1 MEQIAFISGNTFIYW
16 SPIVL
21 ALAATAGAAIYAAF
35 YLNKSHNFLA
45 MGLSVLL
52 SVFLAMPLARLVH
65 WYCYPAN
72 YADFHTAMT
81 DYTTG
86 SYALLG
92 VFAACLLTAGVL
104 RLVRISSNLPQML
117 DCMAI
122 GGGVGISLGRLASLF
137 NASDR
142 GMILPE
148 SVEFPFASIVTNA
161 VSGAEENRLAT
172 FMIQSGLA
180 GAIVVMLLLF
190 MLVQKLRKKKI
201 ADGDVFL
208 IFLLA
213 YGAAQ
218 AICDSTR
225 YDSLFFRSNGFVSM
239 VQIMGLLGLLVPI
252 VFFSVRM
259 VKSRGLKIW
268 QFFIWTGIL
277 GLLGMAGYMEY
288 YVQRNAHKAVMT
300 YSVMGSCLAVVV
312 MLGLVIRGLICANA
326 PKEENVCDAT
336 EEPGDLC

>member
-1 MEQIAFISGNTFIYW
+1 MEQIAFIGGNTFIYW

-21 ALAATAGAAIYAAF
+21 ALAATAAAAIFAAF

-45 MGLSVLL
+45 MGLGVLL
-52 SVFLAMPLARLVH
+52 SLLLALPLARLVH

-72 YADFHTAMT
+72 YADFSTAMT

-92 VFAACLLTAGVL
+92 VFAACLVAAGLL

-137 NASDR
+137 NSSDR

-148 SVEFPFASIVTNA
+148 DVQFPFASTVSNA
-161 VSGAEENRLAT
+161 VSGTPENRLAT
-172 FMIQSGLA
+172 FMIQSGLV
-180 GAIVVMLLLF
+180 GVIVIALLMF

-213 YGAAQ
+213 YGACQ
-218 AICDSTR
+218 IICDSTR
-225 YDSLFFRSNGFVSM
+225 YDALFFRSNGFVSV
-239 VQIMGLLGLLVPI
+239 VQIMGLLGLLVP
-252 VFFSVRM
+252 VVLFSVRM
-259 VKSRGLKIW
+259 VKSRGLKAW
-268 QFFIWTGIL
+268 QFCIWTGIL
-277 GLLGMAGYMEY
+277 GLLGMVGYMEY

-300 YSVMGSCLAVVV
+300 YSVMGSCLVVV
-312 MLGLVIRGLICANA
+312 VILGVVIRGLIRAKTPQEIN
-326 PKEENVCDAT
+326 
-336 EEPGDLC
+336 

>member
-21 ALAATAGAAIYAAF
+21 ALAAMAGAAIYAAF
-35 YLNKSHNFLA
+35 YLNKSHNFPA
-45 MGLSVLL
+45 MGLSILL
-52 SVFLAMPLARLVH
+52 SVLLAIPLARLIH

-72 YADFHTAMT
+72 YADFETAMT
-81 DYTTG
+81 DYTSG

-92 VFAACLLTAGVL
+92 VFAACLLVACLL

-137 NASDR
+137 NVTDR

-148 SVEFPFASIVTNA
+148 SVEFPFASTITNA
-161 VSGAEENRLAT
+161 VSGAQENRLAT
-172 FMIQSGLA
+172 FMLQSGVT
-180 GAIVVMLLLF
+180 GVIVILLVLF

-201 ADGDVFL
+201 ADGDIFL

-225 YDSLFFRSNGFVSM
+225 YDALFFRSNGFVSM

-252 VFFSVRM
+252 VLFSVRM
-259 VKSRGLKIW
+259 VKNRGLKFW

-288 YVQRNAHKAVMT
+288 YVQRNAHKAVLA
-300 YSVMGSCLAVVV
+300 YSVMGSCLAAVVI
-312 MLGLVIRGLICANA
+312 LGLVIRALAA
-326 PKEENVCDAT
+326 EKEKQ
-336 EEPGDLC
+336 

>member
-21 ALAATAGAAIYAAF
+21 AVAAVAAAAIYAAL
-35 YLNKSHNFLA
+35 YLSKSQNFLA
-45 MGLSVLL
+45 MGASVLL
-52 SVFLAMPLARLVH
+52 SVLLAIPLARLVH
-65 WYCYPAN
+65 WYCYPAV
-72 YADFHTAMT
+72 YADLQTAMT

-122 GGGVGISLGRLASLF
+122 GGGLGIAIGRLASLF
-137 NASDR
+137 NATDR

-148 SVEFPFASIVTNA
+148 SVQFPFASTVTNA
-161 VSGAEENRLAT
+161 VSGALENRLAT
-172 FMIQSGLA
+172 FMIQSSLA
-180 GAIVVMLLLF
+180 GAIVVALLVF

-201 ADGDVFL
+201 ADGDIFL

-213 YGAAQ
+213 YGASQ

-239 VQIMGLLGLLVPI
+239 VQIMGLLGLLVP
-252 VFFSVRM
+252 VVVFSVRM
-259 VKSRGLKIW
+259 VKNRGLKPW
-268 QFFIWTGIL
+268 QFGIWTGIL

-300 YSVMGSCLAVVV
+300 YSVMGGCLAAVVI
-312 MLGLVIRGLICANA
+312 LGLVIRGLIRT
-326 PKEENVCDAT
+326 KERQEENT
-336 EEPGDLC
+336 

>member
-21 ALAATAGAAIYAAF
+21 ALAAIAGAAIYAAF
-35 YLNKSHNFLA
+35 YLNKSHNFPA
-45 MGLSVLL
+45 MGLSILL
-52 SVFLAMPLARLVH
+52 SVLLAIPMARLVH
-65 WYCYPAN
+65 WYCYPAI
-72 YADFHTAMT
+72 YADFETAMT
-81 DYTTG
+81 DYTSG

-92 VFAACLLTAGVL
+92 VFAACLLVACLL

-137 NASDR
+137 NVTDR
-142 GMILPE
+142 GMILPD
-148 SVEFPFASIVTNA
+148 SVEFPFASTITNA
-161 VSGAEENRLAT
+161 VSGAQENRLAT
-172 FMIQSGLA
+172 FMLQSGMA
-180 GAIVVMLLLF
+180 GVIVILLVLF

-201 ADGDVFL
+201 ADGDIFL

-225 YDSLFFRSNGFVSM
+225 YDALFFRSNGFVSM

-252 VFFSVRM
+252 VLFSVRM
-259 VKSRGLKIW
+259 VKNRGLKFW

-288 YVQRNAHKAVMT
+288 YVQRNAHKAVLA
-300 YSVMGSCLAVVV
+300 YSVMGSCLAAVVI
-312 MLGLVIRGLICANA
+312 LGLVIRTLAAKKN
-326 PKEENVCDAT
+326 K
-336 EEPGDLC
+336 

>member
-16 SPIVL
+16 TPIVL
-21 ALAATAGAAIYAAF
+21 ALAATAAAAIYAAF
-35 YLNKSHNFLA
+35 YVNKSQNFLA
-45 MGLSVLL
+45 MGASVLL
-52 SVFLAMPLARLVH
+52 SVLLAIPLARLVH

-72 YADFHTAMT
+72 YADLKTAIT
-81 DYTTG
+81 DYSTG

-122 GGGVGISLGRLASLF
+122 GGGVGISIGRLASFF

-148 SVEFPFASIVTNA
+148 SVQFPFAVPVTNA
-161 VSGAEENRLAT
+161 VSGAQENRLAT
-172 FMIQSGLA
+172 FMLQSGLA
-180 GAIVVMLLLF
+180 GAIVVMLVLF
-190 MLVQKLRKKKI
+190 MLVQKIRKKKI
-201 ADGDVFL
+201 ADGDIFL
-208 IFLLA
+208 IFLMA

-225 YDSLFFRSNGFVSM
+225 YDALFFRSNGFVSM

-252 VFFSVRM
+252 VVFSVRM
-259 VKSRGLKIW
+259 VKSRGLKVW
-268 QFFIWTGIL
+268 QFCIWTGIL
-277 GLLGMAGYMEY
+277 GLLGMSGYMEY

-312 MLGLVIRGLICANA
+312 MLGLIIRGLICTNV
-326 PKEENVCDAT
+326 PKEENCAAA
-336 EEPGDLC
+336 EEPETVC

>member
-21 ALAATAGAAIYAAF
+21 ALAAMAGAAIYAAF
-35 YLNKSHNFLA
+35 YLNKSNNFLA
-45 MGLSVLL
+45 MGLSILMSVLL
-52 SVFLAMPLARLVH
+52 AIPLARMIH

-72 YADFHTAMT
+72 YADFKTAMT

-92 VFAACLLTAGVL
+92 AFAACLLVACLL

-117 DCMAI
+117 DSMAI

-137 NASDR
+137 NVTDR

-148 SVEFPFASIVTNA
+148 SVEFPFASTITNA
-161 VSGAEENRLAT
+161 VSGAQENRLAT
-172 FMIQSGLA
+172 FMLQSGVT
-180 GAIVVMLLLF
+180 GVIVILLVLF

-201 ADGDVFL
+201 ADGDIFL

-225 YDSLFFRSNGFVSM
+225 YDALFFRSNGFVSM

-252 VFFSVRM
+252 VVFSVRM
-259 VKSRGLKIW
+259 VKSRGVKFW

-288 YVQRNAHKAVMT
+288 YVQRNAHKAVLA
-300 YSVMGSCLAVVV
+300 YSVMGSCLVAVVI
-312 MLGLVIRGLICANA
+312 LGLVIRALIAK
-326 PKEENVCDAT
+326 KEK
-336 EEPGDLC
+336 

>member
-21 ALAATAGAAIYAAF
+21 ALAATAAAAIYAAF
-35 YLNKSHNFLA
+35 YLSKSKNFLA
-45 MGLSVLL
+45 MGMSVLMSVLL
-52 SVFLAMPLARLVH
+52 AIPLARLVH
-65 WYCYPAN
+65 WYCYPAI
-72 YADFHTAMT
+72 YADFQTAIT

-92 VFAACLLTAGVL
+92 VVAACLLTAGVL
-104 RLVRISSNLPQML
+104 RLVRVSSNLPQML

-122 GGGVGISLGRLASLF
+122 GGGVGISVGRLASLF

-142 GMILPE
+142 GMILPD
-148 SVEFPFASIVTNA
+148 SVSFPFASPVTNA
-161 VSGAEENRLAT
+161 VSGASENRLAT

-180 GAIVVMLLLF
+180 GFIVIALLLF

-201 ADGDVFL
+201 VDGDIFL

-213 YGAAQ
+213 YGASQ

-239 VQIMGLLGLLVPI
+239 VQIMGLLGLLVP
-252 VFFSVRM
+252 VVLFSVRM
-259 VKSRGLKIW
+259 VKSRGLKGW
-268 QFFIWTGIL
+268 QFAIWTGIL

-288 YVQRNAHKAVMT
+288 YVQRNAHKAVLA

-312 MLGLVIRGLICANA
+312 ILGLLIRGLIRAKA
-326 PKEENVCDAT
+326 PQEEK
-336 EEPGDLC
+336 

>member
-16 SPIVL
+16 SPIVV

-35 YLNKSHNFLA
+35 YLNKSNNFLA
-45 MGLSVLL
+45 MGLSILMSVLL
-52 SVFLAMPLARLVH
+52 AIPLARMIH

-72 YADFHTAMT
+72 YADFMTAMT

-92 VFAACLLTAGVL
+92 VFAACLLTAAVL
-104 RLVRISSNLPQML
+104 RLVRVSSNLPQML

-137 NASDR
+137 NVTDR

-148 SVEFPFASIVTNA
+148 SVEFPFASTITNG
-161 VSGAEENRLAT
+161 VSGTQENRLAT
-172 FMIQSGLA
+172 FMLQSGLA
-180 GAIVVMLLLF
+180 GIIVILLLVF

-201 ADGDVFL
+201 ADGDIFL

-225 YDSLFFRSNGFVSM
+225 YDALFFRSNGFVSM

-252 VFFSVRM
+252 VVFSVRM
-259 VKSRGLKIW
+259 VKSRGVKFW
-268 QFFIWTGIL
+268 QFFIWAGIL

-288 YVQRNAHKAVMT
+288 YVQRNAHKAVLA
-300 YSVMGSCLAVVV
+300 YSVMGSCLVAVVI
-312 MLGLVIRGLICANA
+312 LGLVIRALIAK
-326 PKEENVCDAT
+326 KEK
-336 EEPGDLC
+336 

>member
-21 ALAATAGAAIYAAF
+21 AVAAVAAAAIYAAL
-35 YLNKSHNFLA
+35 YLSKSQNFLA
-45 MGLSVLL
+45 MGASVLL
-52 SVFLAMPLARLVH
+52 SVLLAIPLGRLVH
-65 WYCYPAN
+65 WYCYPAV
-72 YADFHTAMT
+72 YADLQTAMT

-92 VFAACLLTAGVL
+92 VFAACLLTAGAL

-122 GGGVGISLGRLASLF
+122 GGGLGIAIGRLASLF
-137 NASDR
+137 NATDR

-148 SVEFPFASIVTNA
+148 SVQFPFASTVTNA
-161 VSGAEENRLAT
+161 VSGAPENRLAT
-172 FMIQSGLA
+172 FMIQSSLA
-180 GAIVVMLLLF
+180 GAIVVALLVF

-201 ADGDVFL
+201 GDGDIFL

-213 YGAAQ
+213 YGASQ

-239 VQIMGLLGLLVPI
+239 VQIMGLLGLLVP
-252 VFFSVRM
+252 VVVFSVRM
-259 VKSRGLKIW
+259 VKSRGLKPW
-268 QFFIWTGIL
+268 QFGIWTGIL

-300 YSVMGSCLAVVV
+300 YSVMGGCLAAVVI
-312 MLGLVIRGLICANA
+312 LGLVIRGLIRA
-326 PKEENVCDAT
+326 KERQEENT
-336 EEPGDLC
+336 